1 MTDLTITTWIV
12 VALLAVTIAG
22 IGVAAYLAH
31 IAHTARADAAAYL
44 AAAHATLT
52 SMDTPK
58 ERHARSVLRTARAA
72 IAQARR
78 GTR

>member
-1 MTDLTITTWIV
+1 MTDLAITTWIV
-12 VALLAVTIAG
+12 VALLAVTIAA

-31 IAHTARADAAAYL
+31 VAHTARADAAAYL
-44 AAAHATLT
+44 AAARATLT

-58 ERHARSVLRTARAA
+58 ERHARRALRTALAR
-72 IAQARR
+72 ARR